1 MKAIRKIDMLKAI
14 AFIVAAISLFSC
26 TQCDEPNP
34 PVPPVV
40 LTKAIA
46 IIQPATNV
54 KINSATIVA
63 KITPNEDDTK
73 VSFETKETANSNWSS
88 HVLPL
93 SYSGK
98 DTLKVTFDFSD
109 LIANTSYDFRISVIN
124 KAGQAVSENNSFK
137 TYAFTD
143 YDGNM
148 YHAVTIGNQTW
159 LQENLKTTHFLNG
172 DPIPNVT
179 DQATWN
185 SLTTPG
191 YCYYNNDSKNAET
204 YGALYNFYVVKDPRG
219 LIAGY
224 HSPSMDEWT
233 TLSNYLGGA
242 DVAGGKMKEAGYD
255 HWIKPNAGATNSSG
269 FNGLP
274 SGVRQDTFSNLGDGV
289 SFWSTTI
296 FMGMPNVVFAPDL
309 GQTSALLQLNGGS
322 YTNRGSSIRVIKN

>member
-1 MKAIRKIDMLKAI
+1 MKTIRQIGIGKAIVFLTI
-14 AFIVAAISLFSC
+14 AISLFSC
-26 TQCDEPNP
+26 TCCDEPNP
-34 PVPPVV
+34 PVI

-46 IIQPATNV
+46 VIQPATNI

-63 KITPNEDDTK
+63 RITPNEDDTK
-73 VSFETKETANSNWSS
+73 VSFETKETVGSNWSS

-109 LIANTSYDFRISVIN
+109 LTANTNYDFRIRVIN
-124 KAGQAVSENNSFK
+124 KAGEAVSEISSFK

-148 YHAVTIGNQTW
+148 YHTVIIGTQTW
-159 LQENLKTTHFLNG
+159 LQENFKGTHFING

-179 DQATWN
+179 DQTAWN

-191 YCYYNNDSKNAET
+191 YCYYNNDPKNGEI
-204 YGALYNFYVVKDPRG
+204 YGALYNFYVANDPRG
-219 LIAGY
+219 LITGY
-224 HSPSMDEWT
+224 HTPSLDEWT
-233 TLSNYLGGA
+233 TLSDYLGGA
-242 DVAGGKMKEAGYD
+242 SVAGGKMKEAG
-255 HWIKPNAGATNSSG
+255 NEGATNSSA

-289 SFWSTTI
+289 SFWSTTV
-296 FMGMPNVVFAPDL
+296 FMGMSNVVFAPDL
-309 GQTSALLQLNGGS
+309 GQGSALLQLNGGS
-322 YTNRGSSIRVIKN
+322 YTNRGSSIRMIKN